1 MLTLAAIMTVLTT
14 IKLKLKIKHITK
26 NPHTQFDLEKL
37 KGLKIVEVSQA
48 KVGGKFAALCIF
60 DSDVD
65 TFANSLNE
73 GLLSTAVEVIG
84 RQGKMIQALV
94 TNDVLDLCNRR
105 WQLKQ
110 QKYTSTEAGLE
121 YRKVNREVRKKMKA
135 AKEEWIEE

>member
-1 MLTLAAIMTVLTT
+1 M
-14 IKLKLKIKHITK
+14 
-26 NPHTQFDLEKL
+26 
-37 KGLKIVEVSQA
+37 EVSQA

-110 QKYTSTEAGLE
+110 QKYTSTGAGLE